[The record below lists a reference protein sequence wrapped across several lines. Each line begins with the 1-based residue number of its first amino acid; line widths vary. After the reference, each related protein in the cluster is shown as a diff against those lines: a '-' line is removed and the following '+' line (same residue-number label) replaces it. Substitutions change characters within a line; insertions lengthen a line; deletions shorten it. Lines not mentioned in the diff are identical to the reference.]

1 MAKKKTLEK
10 IQLEMKDTLE
20 SIGCMEVVS
29 ASSRNGD
36 VRFLCRV
43 NNEEVWLRVLSEY
56 LAADTDWYSFVG
68 KKYFLNNGRLVF
80 GWVIILESE
89 EVDKAV
95 QGARKIIL
103 KAADTVQNRRD
114 EAVEV
119 GSGEIEVPLPSGAGF
134 QKRLQ
139 NRVTNVR

>member
-10 IQLEMKDTLE
+10 LQLEMKDTLE
-20 SIGCMEVVS
+20 AMGCLEVVS

-43 NNEEVWLRVLSEY
+43 NDEPVWLRILAEY
-56 LAADTDWYSFVG
+56 LSSDMDWYSFVG

-80 GWVIILESE
+80 GWVLILESE
-89 EVDKAV
+89 EIDKAA
-95 QGARKIIL
+95 QSARKLFL
-103 KAADTVQNRRD
+103 KCSNTVQTKKGD
-114 EAVEV
+114 ELGGEVE
-119 GSGEIEVPLPSGAGF
+119 IPLPAGAGF

-139 NRVTNVR
+139 DRVTNVR